1 MTIDEIH
8 EFYHFNWTELT
19 RELNLGKNTYQ
30 GWVRKGYI
38 PMSTQIRI
46 EKITSGKLKSELTK
60 KGG

>member
-46 EKITSGKLKSELTK
+46 EKITSGNSNQN
-60 KGG
+60 